1 MEQISPLMVGGG
13 PVEELC
19 LAGPGEA
26 LVSPTTRIALR
37 ILGWH
42 YPGVM
47 RSLWTNGLLLA
58 DQIDELVRLGLSKV
72 IITINAFTR
81 ETSGRL
87 YERLTYRGRGYRGGD
102 AGVLLSEKQ
111 WLGLSLAK
119 DRGMR
124 VVVHTSLIP
133 RVNEQDLAQIARQA
147 GILGADGMALTS
159 LAASGKIGR
168 QGDVIKTQIKEKRI
182 ELGVYLPQI
191 DLLL

>member
-1 MEQISPLMVGGG
+1 MAGGG
-13 PVEELC
+13 PVAELC

-26 LVSPTTRIALR
+26 LVCPMARIVLR

-58 DQIDELVRLGLSKV
+58 DQIDELVRLGLSTV

-102 AGVLLSEKQ
+102 AGILLSEKQ

-119 DRGMR
+119 DLGMR

-133 RVNEQDLAQIARQA
+133 WVNEQDLEHIVRRA
-147 GILGADGMALTS
+147 GILGSDGMALTS
-159 LAASGKIGR
+159 PAASGNIGR
-168 QGDVIKTQIKEKRI
+168 QGGVLRALLKEKRS